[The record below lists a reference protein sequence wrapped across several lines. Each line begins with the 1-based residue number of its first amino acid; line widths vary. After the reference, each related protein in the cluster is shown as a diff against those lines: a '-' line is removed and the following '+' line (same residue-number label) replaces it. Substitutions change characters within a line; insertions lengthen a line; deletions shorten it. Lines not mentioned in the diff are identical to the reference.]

1 MIEPALYLVATPIGN
16 LGDLSPR
23 AVEVLQSSSCIFC
36 EDTRHSQRLFKRLE
50 IERPLLSCHEHNE
63 AGRVQQALD
72 DVAAGKVVSLISDA
86 GTPAISDPGFR
97 MVRAFRAAG
106 QKVISIPGPC
116 AAIAALAASGLPT
129 DQFRFMGFLPPKSA
143 ARLRNFEAL
152 KDASETLVFY
162 ESTHR
167 ILKFLKDLRSVMG
180 DDRTVCVARELTK
193 LHETMHTGR
202 LAQVDEAVNQG
213 SQKGEFVVLIARE
226 GYSLS

>member
-23 AVEVLQSSSCIFC
+23 AVEVLKASSCVLC

-50 IERPLLSCHEHNE
+50 FERTLLSCHEHNE
-63 AGRVQQALD
+63 TGRIQQALD
-72 DVAAGKVVSLISDA
+72 DVASGKVVSLISDA

-97 MVRAFRAAG
+97 IVRAFRAAG

-116 AAIAALAASGLPT
+116 AAIAAIAASGLPT
-129 DQFRFMGFLPPKSA
+129 DQFRYLGFLPPKSA
-143 ARLRNFEAL
+143 ARLRNFETL

-167 ILKFLKDLRSVMG
+167 ILKFLKDLRSVVG
-180 DDRTVCVARELTK
+180 DERIVCVARELTK
-193 LHETMHTGR
+193 MHETTHTGP
-202 LAQVDEAVNQG
+202 LLEVEEAVTRG

-226 GYSLS
+226 GYSLT